1 MPRSALVLIAR
12 DEAQCISRCLE
23 SVSSLV
29 DEMIVVDKG
38 SSDNTADLARNA
50 GARVHSFSQCD
61 QALTRSGPQWNC
73 GGGFSRYQILPS
85 SLTQNW

>member
-1 MPRSALVLIAR
+1 
-12 DEAQCISRCLE
+12 
-23 SVSSLV
+23 
-29 DEMIVVDKG
+29 MIVVDKG

-61 QALTRSGPQWNC
+61 QALTRGGPQWNC